1 MSEHGRRGRRLPS
14 VVRRLGV
21 VSFFNDFASEMVY
34 PLLPALVTTR
44 LGGTAMALGALD
56 GVAEAVA
63 AVAKVVSGRVADQPR
78 WRRSL
83 VLGGYAV
90 AAVVRPAMGV
100 AGAAWQVIGLRG
112 SDRLGKGLR
121 TPARDVIIADATP
134 PDIRG
139 RAFGFHRGMDHAGA
153 VVGPLA
159 AWMLVSLAALGPAQV
174 IGWSVV
180 PGAVAVVVVGWALAG
195 RRAAA
200 LHAPAATTV
209 ARSPISRPRDAR
221 VVFGLVV
228 AYAFVRMP
236 ETLLLLRLQDAGISL
251 AMVPILW
258 AALHVVRS
266 LASYPGGWL
275 ADHIGSRRTMALG
288 WLIYAAV
295 CAGLAWSASLGACA
309 FWFLVF
315 GLVAGAT
322 EGPERSFV
330 ASTGEATRRGSRFG
344 VYHASVGLA
353 ALPGSL
359 LLGGL
364 YAGAGGPV
372 ALAVSAVAAAILAAV
387 AWSVVGGGQSPQP
400 ATD

>member
-1 MSEHGRRGRRLPS
+1 MSDRGRRRRRLPP

-44 LGGTAMALGALD
+44 LGGTALALGALD

-63 AVAKVVSGRVADQPR
+63 AVAKVVSGRVADRPR
-78 WRRSL
+78 RRRAL

-90 AAVVRPAMGV
+90 AAAVRPAMGL

-112 SDRLGKGLR
+112 TDRLGKGLR

-134 PDIRG
+134 ADVRG
-139 RAFGFHRGMDHAGA
+139 RAFGYHRAMDHAGA
-153 VVGPLA
+153 VIGPLA

-174 IGWSVV
+174 IGWSLV
-180 PGAVAVVVVGWALAG
+180 PGVAAVIVVGWALAG
-195 RRAAA
+195 HGATI
-200 LHAPAATTV
+200 LYAPAAATG
-209 ARSPISRPRDAR
+209 APSPIARHRQAR
-221 VVFGLVV
+221 VVFGLIV
-228 AYAFVRMP
+228 AYAFARMP

-251 AMVPILW
+251 AAVPILW

-266 LASYPGGWL
+266 SASYPGGWL
-275 ADHIGSRRTMALG
+275 ADVVGPRRTMALG
-288 WLIYAAV
+288 WLVYAAV
-295 CAGLAWSASLGACA
+295 CAGLAWSASLGGCVV
-309 FWFLVF
+309 WFLVF

-330 ASTGEATRRGSRFG
+330 AAAGEVTRRGSRFG
-344 VYHASVGLA
+344 LYHASVGLA

-359 LLGGL
+359 LLGGV
-364 YAGAGGPV
+364 YAAAGAGT
-372 ALAVSAVAAAILAAV
+372 ALAMSGAAAAILAAV
-387 AWSVVGGGQSPQP
+387 AWTVGGREDAPQS
-400 ATD
+400 AAG